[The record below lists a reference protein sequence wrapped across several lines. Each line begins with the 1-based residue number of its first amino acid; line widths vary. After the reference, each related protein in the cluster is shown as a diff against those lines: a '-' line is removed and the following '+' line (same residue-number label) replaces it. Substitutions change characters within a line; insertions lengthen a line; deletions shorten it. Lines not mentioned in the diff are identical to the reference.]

1 MTRDRRT
8 LGWVPLAL
16 LIVVY
21 ALPAWAVTVTP
32 TGTILTVDYDEPTT
46 NANGTPLTDL
56 KETVVFYAFPG
67 LPPVLCVTT
76 PATVQT
82 GGAHRSVA
90 CTVPVTDGQE
100 IDVTVIAVATDLSGN
115 SGLPSAPVMIRIDR
129 LAPATIQ

>member
-32 TGTILTVDYDEPTT
+32 TGTILTVDYDEPST
-46 NANGTPLTDL
+46 NADGTPLTDL

-76 PATVQT
+76 PATTTT
-82 GGAHRSVA
+82 GGVHRSVA
-90 CTVPVTDGQE
+90 CTVSVVEGQDVEITVMATARDLNGNAGAPSDPV
-100 IDVTVIAVATDLSGN
+100 VT
-115 SGLPSAPVMIRIDR
+115 RIDR
-129 LAPATIQ
+129 LAPARIQ